1 MAKPFAVPSP
11 KSTDPPKFLRKA
23 GEYLIIVGMKVH
35 WLHIGLSLLLLP
47 LLCRAQ
53 DASYIQYTTE
63 DGLPTNYVYG
73 VVEDDEGYIWAYTE
87 NGLAKF
93 DGYDFEHFTVE
104 DGLPGNDIPFAEKGA
119 DGKIWLFSIYNR
131 PAYVYQD
138 SIITVHDEGC
148 VYIGVFNGAAHYACK
163 SGYYAY
169 RDRLIKANYH
179 KFDPSLVKQY
189 AGLFEQTDQPEQL
202 TEQFIDGTPP
212 YFYTLNNKGQ
222 RQWYRSSSIRRIPGR
237 PYYYNIDASTFIV
250 KRSSGLWGALKLEP
264 RMDNRAFQVCQIPG
278 KEQFL
283 IRGHKSGVFWID
295 PVAFTYHYI
304 DPAEYGIHPKAHLSI
319 SMLQD
324 RLWIS
329 TDDGALCFDFE
340 GHLQEKVQ
348 SRTLSER
355 YFLHRTYSDSRGN
368 IWIGSRDG
376 GLFLIPEANKRVHK
390 RQLPKG
396 GDQHLEALLRTRQG
410 QIIGI
415 TANTG
420 IYQITKDTVRYLLP
434 ARKSRRFRSGVS
446 IPHGLYVSSSS
457 HNVLLRG
464 YAGKLQAITVEDYFT
479 LINDSNYANYLKG
492 GNRDLAFHAE
502 ENALYGLRSGYLTK
516 MQLMPSGREI
526 RAAMLNLSSMSIQKI
541 YYHPH
546 ARQLYVCS
554 VNGLKRLVDGVL
566 KPVLPDE
573 ESLPGISALFGTP
586 GKLWI
591 GTENEGLYCYG
602 LRSKA
607 LERIA
612 QVKMV
617 RQIKA
622 DGERGVLV
630 ACNEGVLAV
639 PFQGPQDYTQYTV
652 RHGLPTNEIE
662 DVLAQGDSML
672 YIASAE
678 GLHELNRFFDLQSEN
693 TDVLLQL
700 KGIKVK
706 GQPVAVGALQQLSHR
721 HNNLTFDYSLRSYAS
736 DGNIRYYTRMEP
748 LETEW
753 EESRDRQVNY
763 LGLSPGDYTFYL
775 KAKDVYGTEV
785 LHEPVTIHV
794 AKAFWQEWWF
804 RALCLVAFAGIVGLL
819 ALQRIR
825 RERHKQEAKRSLE
838 KRIANLELDALKAQM
853 NPHFIFNALGAIQYF
868 IQTQEVDAADNYLT
882 MFARLM
888 RKYLDSA
895 REKMIPLEQEIALLR
910 DYTALEK
917 MRFEDLFEVDIEQE
931 EGLDPSDYLI
941 PSMLLQP
948 FVENAINHGLSERRD
963 KQGRIRI
970 RFESRGEA
978 LLCTIEDNGIGREQ
992 ANNNRRKGHRSRGMK
1007 IVQEKIDTLRTSG
1020 VADIHIDVEEAFPDQ
1035 RYPGTRVAIL
1045 TKPLNHE

>member
-1 MAKPFAVPSP
+1 MKP
-11 KSTDPPKFLRKA
+11 
-23 GEYLIIVGMKVH
+23 H
-35 WLHIGLSLLLLP
+35 WLHIGLCLLLH

-73 VVEDDEGYIWAYTE
+73 VVEDDDGYIWAYTE

-93 DGYDFEHFTVE
+93 DGYGFEHFTLE
-104 DGLPGNDIPFAEKGA
+104 DGLPGNDIPFAEKGP
-119 DGKIWLFSIYNR
+119 DGRIWLFSIYNR

-138 SIITVHDEGC
+138 SIVTVHEEGC
-148 VYIGVFNGAAHYACK
+148 VYMGVFNGAAYYGCK

-169 RDRLIKANYH
+169 RDRLIRANYH
-179 KFDPSLVKQY
+179 EYDPSFVKQY
-189 AGLFEQTDQPEQL
+189 AGLFEQTEQPEQL
-202 TEQFIDGTPP
+202 TEQFVYGTAT
-212 YFYTLNNKGQ
+212 YFYTLGNKGQ
-222 RQWYRSSSIRRIPGR
+222 RQWYRSSGIRRIPGH

-250 KRSSGLWGALKLEP
+250 KRPSGLWGALKLEP
-264 RMDNRAFQVCQIPG
+264 RVDNRAIQVCQIPG

-283 IRGHKSGVFWID
+283 IRGHKSGVFWIA
-295 PVAFTYHYI
+295 PLAFTYRYI
-304 DPAEYGIHPKAHLSI
+304 DPVDYGIHPKAHLSV

-340 GHLQEKVQ
+340 GHLLEKVQ
-348 SRTLSER
+348 NRTLSER

-376 GLFLIPEANKRVHK
+376 GLFLIPQANKGVHK

-420 IYQITKDTVRYLLP
+420 VYQITKDTVRSLTP
-434 ARKSRRFRSGVS
+434 AQKSRRFRSVVPTPQGVY
-446 IPHGLYVSSSS
+446 ISSSS
-457 HNVLLRG
+457 RNFLLQEQ
-464 YAGKLQAITVEDYFT
+464 AGKLRTIDAEDYFT
-479 LINDSNYANYLKG
+479 LINDSNYAYYLKAG
-492 GNRDLAFHAE
+492 DQDLAFHAE

-516 MQLMPSGREI
+516 MQLMPSGRDI
-526 RAAMLNLSSMSIQKI
+526 RAAMLNISSISIQKV
-541 YYHPH
+541 YYNPH
-546 ARQLYVCS
+546 ARQLYVSS
-554 VNGLKRLVDGVL
+554 VNGLERLVAGVL
-566 KPVLPDE
+566 KPVLSE
-573 ESLPGISALFGTP
+573 GESLRGISALFGTP

-591 GTENEGLYCYG
+591 GTESEGLFYYDLG
-602 LRSKA
+602 SKNLA
-607 LERIA
+607 RIA
-612 QVKMV
+612 AVKMV

-630 ACNEGVLAV
+630 ACNDGVLAV
-639 PFQGPQDYTQYTV
+639 PFEAPKDYTQYTV

-662 DVLAQGDSML
+662 DVLAKGDSML
-672 YIASAE
+672 YIASAQ
-678 GLHELNRFFDLQSEN
+678 GLHELKRFFETSSEVP
-693 TDVLLQL
+693 DALLQL
-700 KGIKVK
+700 TAVSVK
-706 GQPVAVGALQQLSHR
+706 GQPVPVSDLDGLSHLQ
-721 HNNLTFDYSLRSYAS
+721 NDLSFDYSLRSYAS
-736 DGNIRYYTRMEP
+736 DGNIRYCTRLEP

-753 EESRDRQVNY
+753 EESRERQVNY
-763 LGLSPGDYTFYL
+763 LELSPGDYTFYL
-775 KAKDVYGTEV
+775 KAKDIYGTEV
-785 LHEPVTIHV
+785 LHEPVTIHI

-804 RALCLVAFAGIVGLL
+804 RILCLLTFAGVVGLL

-825 RERHKQEAKRSLE
+825 RERRKQEAKRTLE

-868 IQTQEVDAADNYLT
+868 IQTQDVDSADNYLT

-917 MRFEDLFEVDIEQE
+917 MRFEDLFEVEIELE
-931 EGLDPSDYLI
+931 EGLDPSEYLI

-963 KQGRIRI
+963 KRGLIRI
-970 RFESRGEA
+970 QFNAQGDTLICR
-978 LLCTIEDNGIGREQ
+978 IEDNGIGREQ
-992 ANNNRRKGHRSRGMK
+992 AKSKRRKGHRSRGMK
-1007 IVQEKIDTLRTSG
+1007 IVQEKMETLRTSG
-1020 VADIHIDVEEAFPDQ
+1020 IADIRIEVEEAFPHNTE
-1035 RYPGTRVAIL
+1035 YPGTLVTIQ
-1045 TKPLNHE
+1045 TKPLDHE